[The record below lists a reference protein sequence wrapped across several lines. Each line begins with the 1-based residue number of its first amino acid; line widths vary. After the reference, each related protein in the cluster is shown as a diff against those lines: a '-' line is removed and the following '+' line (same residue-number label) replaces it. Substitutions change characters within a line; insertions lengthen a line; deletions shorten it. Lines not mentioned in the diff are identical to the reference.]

1 MALHAPTA
9 EFGGVE
15 LSEPRWDLDQLVA
28 CCGRVS
34 GASSGGHA
42 GWIQFSLEVDELAS
56 LARELGFE
64 TVRVAC
70 GVFEQFLAYP
80 VDGIWLAE
88 GEPLLGSESGEI
100 LNGRDDVT
108 SGHVSDRLPVL
119 RTSRRST

>member
-1 MALHAPTA
+1 LP
-9 EFGGVE
+9 
-15 LSEPRWDLDQLVA
+15 
-28 CCGRVS
+28 
-34 GASSGGHA
+34 GGHA
-42 GWIQFSLEVDELAS
+42 GWIQFSIEVDELA
-56 LARELGFE
+56 LLLRELGFE
-64 TVRVAC
+64 TVRVPSR
-70 GVFEQFLAYP
+70 VFEQFLAYP

>member
-1 MALHAPTA
+1 MGPGSAGRL
-9 EFGGVE
+9 
-15 LSEPRWDLDQLVA
+15 LR
-28 CCGRVS
+28 RVS
-34 GASSGGHA
+34 AASSGGHA

-70 GVFEQFLAYP
+70 GVFEQFLAYL

-100 LNGRDDVT
+100 VRPAGT
-108 SGHVSDRLPVL
+108 
-119 RTSRRST
+119 TSRRGT